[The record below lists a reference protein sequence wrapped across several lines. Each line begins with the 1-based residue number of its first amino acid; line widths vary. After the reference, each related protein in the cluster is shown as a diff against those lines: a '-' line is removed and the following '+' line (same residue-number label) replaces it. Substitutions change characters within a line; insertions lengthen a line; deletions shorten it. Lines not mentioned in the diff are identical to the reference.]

1 MIKNIWFFVLLVI
14 LICSA
19 CTPAPTRPTN
29 TPTSKGP
36 LLPAVTATAT
46 PTPISGR
53 IITPTG
59 ESEGK
64 GYALE
69 FTHQV
74 SSNFATLHAM
84 MYTCSGIHGSWE
96 GTFEVELTFESMQI
110 GGTGAIAFS
119 LPPNEFTVRGEAP
132 YSGSGTTG
140 KSCVIADVSGPLKYE
155 ITFSPD
161 GRNADVIMG
170 STGQE
175 TITIVCRDKSVTIP
189 FAVAWGPEPVSVPIT
204 PYTNCP

>member
-1 MIKNIWFFVLLVI
+1 MIKNIWFFVLLAM
-14 LICSA
+14 LIFSA
-19 CTPAPTRPTN
+19 CTPAPTKPTS

-36 LLPAVTATAT
+36 LLPAATATAT
-46 PTPISGR
+46 PTPTSGG

-59 ESEGK
+59 ESEG
-64 GYALE
+64 YALE
-69 FTHQV
+69 FSHQV
-74 SSNFATLHAM
+74 SSNFATLHARM
-84 MYTCSGIHGSWE
+84 HTCSGIHGSWE
-96 GTFEVELTFESMQI
+96 GTFEVELTVESMQI
-110 GGTGAIAFS
+110 GGTGDIAFS

-132 YSGSGTTG
+132 YSGSGTAG

-161 GRNADVIMG
+161 GRNADVMMG

-204 PYTNCP
+204 PYTHCP